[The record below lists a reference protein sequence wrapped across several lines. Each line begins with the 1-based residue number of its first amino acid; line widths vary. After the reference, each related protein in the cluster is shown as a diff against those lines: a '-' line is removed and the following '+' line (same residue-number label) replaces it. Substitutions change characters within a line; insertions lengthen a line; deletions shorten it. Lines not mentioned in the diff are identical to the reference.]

1 MISFD
6 EAATLVRETARA
18 LGSEEVAL
26 AEAHGR
32 RLAEDVTAAID
43 SPTRAVSVMDGYAV
57 READLA
63 TLPARLPVQQ
73 QIFAGA
79 ADPAPLAAGTCARIF
94 TGAPMPA
101 GADRVVIQ
109 EEVTRDGEVAVIAGP
124 LSPARFVRQ
133 RASDFAAGD
142 LLVPAGRICGPGEL
156 MAIAAGD
163 RGSVACFRRPGVL
176 LIATG
181 DELAAPGSARETAG
195 TIPDSVSPGI
205 AALVREWGGEV
216 VGATRLADTLE
227 AMQAAAGEA
236 LACADL
242 LVVTGGASVGE
253 KDYAKRMFEPHGLD
267 LIFSK
272 VAMKPGKPTWLGR
285 CGATLVIGLPGNP
298 TSAMVTGRLFL
309 APLVTGLAGGD
320 PGRAWAFE
328 AMTLGG
334 SLAAC
339 GDRENF
345 ARGRGEGEHIVPLG
359 SQDSGAQATMAAA
372 DWLARQGPGSP
383 ALGVGDRV
391 EALRFSVRP

>member
-6 EAATLVRETARA
+6 EAAALVRETARA
-18 LGSEEVAL
+18 LGSEDVAL
-26 AEAHGR
+26 ADAHGR

-57 READLA
+57 RAADLA
-63 TLPARLPVQQ
+63 ALPARLPLQQ

-79 ADPAPLAAGTCARIF
+79 AAPAPLAAGTCARIF
-94 TGAPMPA
+94 TGAPMPD

-109 EEVTRDGEVAVIAGP
+109 EEVARDGEVAVIAGP

-133 RASDFAAGD
+133 RASDFATGD
-142 LLVPAGRICGPGEL
+142 LLVPAGRVCGPGEL

-163 RGSVACFRRPGVL
+163 RGSVTCFRRPRVL

-181 DELAAPGSARETAG
+181 DELAAPGNARRAAG
-195 TIPDSVSPGI
+195 AIPDSVSPGI
-205 AALVREWGGEV
+205 AALVRDWGGEV

-227 AMQAAAGEA
+227 AMQTAAGEA
-236 LACADL
+236 LTRADL
-242 LVVTGGASVGE
+242 IVVTGGASVGE
-253 KDYAKRMFEPHGLD
+253 KDFAKRMFEPHGLD

-285 CGATLVIGLPGNP
+285 CGSRLVIGLPGNP

-309 APLVTGLAGGD
+309 APLVAGLAGGD

-328 AMTLGG
+328 QLTLGG
-334 SLAAC
+334 PLAAC

-345 ARGRGEGEHIVPLG
+345 ARGRDEGEQLVPLG

-372 DWLARQGPGSP
+372 DWLVRQAPASP
-383 ALGVGDRV
+383 ALDAGDRV
-391 EALRFSVRP
+391 EALRFSARP